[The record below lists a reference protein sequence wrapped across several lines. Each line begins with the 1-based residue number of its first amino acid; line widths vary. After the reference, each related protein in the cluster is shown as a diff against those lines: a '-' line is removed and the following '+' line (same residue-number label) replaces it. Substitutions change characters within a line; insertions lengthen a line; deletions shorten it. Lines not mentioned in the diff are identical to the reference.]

1 MWITNLFFIDLGSPV
16 SVGNC
21 RTLSSEHGELAIS
34 RLVTRRRHVFIVAAS
49 PAFASGIGLCRRVPA
64 APVKT
69 SCHMLSAK
77 ALVATISVWLHWFL
91 WCCLADVI
99 LDDGQFFSLGLAG
112 RIPKFSGLAFFCN
125 LSMSIV
131 DGNRWNIFHMRTPKY
146 IKRVSPRC
154 SRWSFTNFQAGSL
167 CIYFGVSIVQYEP
180 SWCMISLGR
189 FGHA

>member
-1 MWITNLFFIDLGSPV
+1 
-16 SVGNC
+16 
-21 RTLSSEHGELAIS
+21 
-34 RLVTRRRHVFIVAAS
+34 
-49 PAFASGIGLCRRVPA
+49 
-64 APVKT
+64 
-69 SCHMLSAK
+69 
-77 ALVATISVWLHWFL
+77 
-91 WCCLADVI
+91 
-99 LDDGQFFSLGLAG
+99 LAG

-189 FGHA
+189 FGHAWGHTCLTWDSGLWVLTPLLHVVLGVAWQSTNIQVHRSFVCRRCSLMCG